1 MTQKQGG
8 RIAGFDGLRA
18 IAIIGIVLY
27 HLFPDQVPGGFLG
40 VPLFFSIMGYLL
52 VYSSWNELRY
62 GDFNLLTYFAKKIR
76 RLYPPLI
83 IVLLMTGLF
92 MIPLWPRLTKGT
104 FPELQSVLLG
114 YNNWWQI
121 SQNSSYFTR
130 IMNASPLT
138 HLWYLA
144 LTMQYYLIWPAVFL
158 IGLLLRNLTDK
169 EDIGLLLI
177 AAAIVSAVEMG
188 MLYTPGEDPSRVY
201 YGTDTRAF
209 SVLLGMALALFPVDR
224 IGVRMRR
231 DRYPAKA
238 VFFGCLVVTAVLY
251 LVVNGTSAWVYRG
264 VMFAAN
270 IVFIMMMFF
279 AIGWQKHIGIPLDGP
294 LLKWIGS
301 RSYMIYL
308 LMFPVI
314 YFFSQYFKD
323 ADTLAMKLA
332 ALAVILVLAE
342 ILWRIDR
349 MITMRSRVRS
359 SSQKR
364 AAAISLRRKVQ
375 SFLVMSLLMASTVL
389 IAIAQTERFEASHDT
404 SDMAQL
410 EKELAENAALLA
422 EQSETG
428 KTPETKTPEVSAMP
442 VQTELPE
449 ETPEPTPET
458 TPTPTAEPTPTP
470 TPEETGV
477 AQTTE
482 YTAIG
487 DSVMLGAYANMRQEL
502 PMIWVDAAQ
511 SRHTNVGVIVA
522 DSLYQYGHLGP
533 TVIIHLGTNSRFDQE
548 TGQKLIDYL
557 GPDRTIYWMTCRGPS
572 LYYINDVNDTIRQ
585 LAEANSNVSVL
596 DWQAYSAEH
605 YEWFYSDGIHLNP
618 DGRIAYT
625 HFIADQ
631 LGLPLPVEEA
641 PQGETTG

>member
-62 GDFNLLTYFAKKIR
+62 GDFDLITYYAKKIR

-83 IVLLMTGLF
+83 MMLLMTGLF

-104 FPELQSVLLG
+104 LPELQSVLLG

-144 LTMQYYLIWPAVFL
+144 LTVQYYLVWPLVFL
-158 IGLLLRNLTDK
+158 IGLLMRNLMDK

-177 AAAIVSAVEMG
+177 VAAIASAVEMG
-188 MLYTPGEDPSRVY
+188 MLYIPGEDPSRVY
-201 YGTDTRAF
+201 YGTDNRAF
-209 SVLLGMALALFPVDR
+209 SLLLGMALALFPVDR
-224 IGVRMRR
+224 IGVRMRKN
-231 DRYPAKA
+231 RYPAKA
-238 VFFGCLVVTAVLY
+238 VFFGCLVITAVLY
-251 LVVNGTSAWVYRG
+251 LMVNGTSAWVYRG
-264 VMFAAN
+264 LMFAAN
-270 IVFIMMMFF
+270 IVFIAMMFF
-279 AIGWQKHIGIPLDGP
+279 AIGWQKHIGIPLDHP
-294 LLKWIGS
+294 LLKWIGT

-308 LMFPVI
+308 VMFPVI
-314 YFFSQYFKD
+314 YFFSQYFSN
-323 ADTLAMKLA
+323 ADTLPMKLA
-332 ALAVILVLAE
+332 ALAVILALSE

-359 SSQKR
+359 SNKKR
-364 AAAISLRRKVQ
+364 AAAVSMRRKLQ

-389 IAIAQTERFEASHDT
+389 IAIAQTERFESTHDT

-422 EQSETG
+422 EQSETV
-428 KTPETKTPEVSAMP
+428 KTPVTDVPEVSSEPA
-442 VQTELPE
+442 VTEAPE
-449 ETPEPTPET
+449 ETPEPTPEAVL
-458 TPTPTAEPTPTP
+458 TPEPTP

-477 AQTTE
+477 VQTTE

-511 SRHTNVGVIVA
+511 SRHANVGVIVA

-533 TVIIHLGTNSRFDQE
+533 VVIIHLGTNSRFDQE
-548 TGQKLIDYL
+548 TGQQLIDYL

-572 LYYINDVNDTIRQ
+572 LYYINDVNETIRQ
-585 LAEANSNVSVL
+585 LAEANWNVSVL
-596 DWQAYSAEH
+596 DWQGYSAEH
-605 YEWFYSDGIHLNP
+605 YEWFYSDGIHLNIE
-618 DGRIAYT
+618 GRIAYT

-631 LGLPLPVEEA
+631 LGLPLPAEEA
-641 PQGETTG
+641 PQEETTG